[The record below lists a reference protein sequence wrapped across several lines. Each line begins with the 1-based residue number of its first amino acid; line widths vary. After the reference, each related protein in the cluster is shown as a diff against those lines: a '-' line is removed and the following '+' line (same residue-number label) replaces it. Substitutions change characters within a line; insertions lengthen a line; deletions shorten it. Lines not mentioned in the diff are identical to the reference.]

1 LYFLLFSSAI
11 FSLLP
16 SSWLVVLATLPSSRA
31 RDSLYWFMTQVGGIS
46 YDGVILGHYDSRN
59 KDTKKSLVT
68 LDLSHD
74 TWSSRF
80 SQVQSPASR

>member
-59 KDTKKSLVT
+59 KDTKKSPVLVYY
-68 LDLSHD
+68 
-74 TWSSRF
+74 
-80 SQVQSPASR
+80 